1 MKPPSA
7 STHDMIDQFDRRLC
21 TIARVFDSAPT
32 AYSNDD
38 MYGHISLTRTPC
50 ADAIASARF
59 PYLEN
64 RGKSVAGN
72 EVTRLHVPPNFLHA
86 HRTRKPMSN
95 SNVWQ
100 HSGAN
105 IEHRGPPSDG
115 IQPIQAHWTDTL
127 RDGTPVM
134 IRPIADT
141 DIEIER
147 RFIERLSPSS
157 RRFRFLG
164 EMKTPSEQLLRQFT
178 HLDHATEAAFVALVG
193 DGSDKEEIGV
203 SRYSA
208 RTDGLGCECAVA
220 VSDEWQRR
228 GLGTILMQHLI
239 DVARQR
245 GIATMYSMD
254 AADNV
259 AMRDLAEHLGFQRSS
274 DPNDATQVIHM
285 LDLNAAVA

>member
-1 MKPPSA
+1 
-7 STHDMIDQFDRRLC
+7 
-21 TIARVFDSAPT
+21 
-32 AYSNDD
+32 
-38 MYGHISLTRTPC
+38 
-50 ADAIASARF
+50 
-59 PYLEN
+59 
-64 RGKSVAGN
+64 
-72 EVTRLHVPPNFLHA
+72 
-86 HRTRKPMSN
+86 MSN
-95 SNVWQ
+95 SNVWP
-100 HSGAN
+100 HSGAS
-105 IEHRGPPSDG
+105 IEHRGLPSDG
-115 IQPIQAHWTDTL
+115 IQPIQTHWTDTL

-178 HLDHATEAAFVALVG
+178 HLDHATEAAFVALLG
-193 DGSDKEEIGV
+193 DGSNNEEIGV

-220 VSDEWQRR
+220 VSDEWQHR

-274 DPNDATQVIHM
+274 DPNDATQVIHS
-285 LDLNAAVA
+285 LDLNAPVA